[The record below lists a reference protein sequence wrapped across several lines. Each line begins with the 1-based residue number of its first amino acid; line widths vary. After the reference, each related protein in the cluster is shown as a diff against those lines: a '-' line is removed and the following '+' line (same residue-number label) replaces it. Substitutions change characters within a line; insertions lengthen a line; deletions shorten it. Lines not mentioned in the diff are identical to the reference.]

1 MAGLQATETL
11 GVMVCQLRWL
21 WAVAQ
26 QHMPALLTNSN
37 LPIAALAIAEDSA
50 AAAHATVQAFL
61 DLCR

>member
-1 MAGLQATETL
+1 MAALQVTEML
-11 GVMVCQLRWL
+11 GVMTCQLRWL
-21 WAVAQ
+21 WPVAQ

-37 LPIAALAIAEDSA
+37 LPTAALAIAEDSV